1 MPFDDPTRNE
11 LQRIVGK
18 ARDVLVEEFTSQCQ
32 RVYGIQPDG
41 SIFDLSKLD
50 HLPQEEQL
58 RARLLRDRLHH
69 LSTGIAGPKAQTEA
83 VARLLRE
90 ESFTVLNRLCAL
102 RMCEERELV
111 QECVRAGYDS
121 KGFRLF
127 DQTASKLGGE
137 TYQRYVLFLQNLFDE
152 LSVDL
157 GILFDRFALVGLLFP
172 GENAFKQVL
181 VLVNTPK
188 LSRIWADDEAVGWV
202 YQYFNAPE
210 ERREMRES
218 SPAPQNS
225 RELAVRNQFFTP
237 RYVVEFLAD
246 NTLGR
251 IWYEMRRGAT
261 VLKEECRY
269 LMRRPNEV
277 FLAAGNTGP
286 VYQENG
292 AGNLSQEELLSRP
305 VYVDHRAP
313 KDPRDLRIL
322 DPACGSGHFLLY
334 TFDLLERIYEEA
346 WGDPES
352 PKSEISGRTL
362 RETYATVDE
371 LRRAVPKLVV
381 EHNLHG
387 VDIDPR
393 AVQIAVLAL
402 WLRAQKT
409 WKHLSI
415 AVGDRPQI
423 SKSNVVAAEP
433 MPGDADMR
441 REFTESITPR
451 VLGQLVDVIYEKMRL
466 AGEVGSLLRIDEEI
480 KDAVAV
486 ARTQWIDGPK
496 QEQAELFP
504 DLVKSKPE
512 QRQLRFDLTGVT
524 DEQFWEQAE
533 DRIIAALR
541 QYAEQI
547 ESGQVTS
554 RRLFAEDAARGFAFI
569 DLLKKRFDVVLM
581 NPPFGDGAT
590 RGNKLLLEAYP
601 VTNNDLYAMFFERSF
616 GLLNA
621 RGKVGAISNRTWF
634 GLPTFEGLRTQV
646 FGRLGSIECAADL
659 GSFVLDAQVETA
671 SVVAGKATPSTHTAV
686 WIRLLK
692 TKKKEP
698 VLFDAVNN
706 TAVGIRHTTV
716 YLSSLSRFSSMPTAV
731 FGYWMSDRLIAA
743 YSAKNSIG
751 AKAAEVK
758 QGTATADDFR
768 FLRLAWEVPAAEIG
782 PGRTWLPFAKGGEYA
797 PYFDDIHLLLRWT
810 SSGKEVIAWGKGRPQ
825 NTQYFGRTGI
835 TWPRRTTSAFSPRP
849 MPSGCAFGDKGPS
862 AFPLAGVAPEVLLAV
877 IASRPIRLLLSVRL
891 GAGDDAPGSA
901 SKSYEVGLVRDLP
914 FPNLDAHLRNELG
927 AASLRC
933 SALRLLDFLTEDQTA
948 ALFSAPPLLKR
959 RAEGS
964 LKDLAAIA
972 VADREDHLIE
982 YSELTAQIDDH
993 VATALAFSLED
1004 RLVMSEELEPPVAH
1018 FTGQHPIDPEAFRTA
1033 YLTKEAIPGE
1043 LLPGGVQAESDVRI
1057 ATRRKQQ
1064 SASLR
1069 SDEVMCRL
1077 FELPPR
1083 RFAEIRRSLGLLRA
1097 EDIRDIAEGV
1107 LAYVVGIA
1115 MGRFDIRIGLAD
1127 LVRPSDVY
1135 SARPVC
1141 APGMLVGPDGL
1152 PAESG
1157 RIASEEWLRA
1167 KRDANTLPPERGFQ
1181 SPVISDVNYPAQ
1193 VAWRG
1198 ILVDDPGPHAAQ
1210 PHQDDVI
1217 CRARAVLEL
1226 LWQEKS
1232 HAIEQ
1237 EISGILGISDLRDY
1251 FRKPSGFF
1259 QDHLTRYS
1267 KSRRKAPV
1275 YLPLSTDSGDYTIW
1289 LYYPR
1294 LSEQTLYTCVNDYL
1308 DPKLA
1313 DIEKDVDRFRGMAS
1327 PDRKSQEYLDD
1338 LRELQVELKTMR
1350 ERLLKIAALPYK
1362 PNLND
1367 GVLITAAPL
1376 WQFFR
1381 HTAWRNQ
1388 LKGYWHDLSAEKY
1401 EWAHLAYAIWPE
1413 RVRKVCKK
1421 DKSIAIAH
1429 GLEELYVG

>member
-18 ARDVLVEEFTSQCQ
+18 ARDLLVEEFTSQCQ

-41 SIFDLSKLD
+41 STFDLSKLD

-69 LSTGIAGPKAQTEA
+69 LSTGIAGPKAQPEA

-172 GENAFKQVL
+172 GENALKQVL
-181 VLVNTPK
+181 AFVNTPK

-251 IWYEMRRGAT
+251 MWYEMRKGAT
-261 VLKEECRY
+261 ALKEECHY

-277 FLAAGNTGP
+277 FLSPGDSGP
-286 VYQENG
+286 AKNEND
-292 AGNLSQEELLSRP
+292 GNLSHEALLRRAF
-305 VYVDHRAP
+305 YVDHRAL
-313 KDPRDLRIL
+313 KDPRDLCIL

-346 WGDPES
+346 WGDPDS
-352 PKSEISGRTL
+352 PTSEVDGRTL
-362 RETYATVDE
+362 RETYASVDE

-381 EHNLHG
+381 EYNLHG
-387 VDIDPR
+387 IDIDPR
-393 AVQIAVLAL
+393 AVQIAALAL

-409 WKHLSI
+409 WKHLAI
-415 AVGDRPQI
+415 AIGDRPRI

-441 REFTESITPR
+441 REFIESITPR
-451 VLGQLVDVIYEKMRL
+451 VLGQLVDVIYEKMKL
-466 AGEVGSLLRIDEEI
+466 AGEVGALLKIEEEI
-480 KDAVAV
+480 KDAVSV

-504 DLVKSKPE
+504 ELVKSKPS
-512 QRQLRFDLTGVT
+512 QQQLRFDLTGVT

-533 DRIIAALR
+533 DRIITALR
-541 QYAEQI
+541 EYAEQI
-547 ESGQVTS
+547 ESGHVTS

-569 DLLKKRFDVVLM
+569 DLLRKRFDVVLM
-581 NPPFGDGAT
+581 NPPFGDGSA
-590 RGNKLLLEAYP
+590 RGNKLLLDAYP
-601 VTNNDLYAMFFERSF
+601 VTSNDLYAMFFERSF

-621 RGKVGAISNRTWF
+621 RGKVGAISNRTWL
-634 GLPTFEGLRTQV
+634 GLPTFEGLRTRV
-646 FGRLGSIECAADL
+646 FGRLGAIECGADL

-671 SVVAGKATPSTHTAV
+671 SVIAGKGIPATHIAV

-692 TKKKEP
+692 SKTKEL
-698 VLFDAVNN
+698 VLSEALNK
-706 TAVGIRHTTV
+706 TAIGMRHTTV
-716 YLSSLSRFSSMPTAV
+716 YLSSQSRFSSMPTGV
-731 FGYWMSDRLIAA
+731 FGYWMSDRLTATYRA
-743 YSAKNSIG
+743 ENSIG
-751 AKAAEVK
+751 AKAADVK

-768 FLRLAWEVPAAEIG
+768 FLRLAWEVPPSSIG
-782 PGRTWLPFAKGGEYA
+782 KGRTWLPFAKGGEYS
-797 PYFDDIHLLLRWT
+797 PFYDDVHLLVNWSR
-810 SSGKEVIAWGKGRPQ
+810 SGKELIAWGRGRPQ
-825 NTQYFGRTGI
+825 NTQYFGKVGI
-835 TWPRRTTSAFSPRP
+835 TWPLRTTSAFSPRAL
-849 MPSGCAFGDKGPS
+849 PSGCAFGHKGPA
-862 AFPLAGVAPEVLLAV
+862 AFPFAGVAPEVLLAV
-877 IASRPIRLLLSVRL
+877 LASRPTRLLLSVRL

-914 FPNLDAHLRNELG
+914 FPELDQRLRGELG
-927 AASLRC
+927 TASLQC
-933 SALRLLDFLTEDQTA
+933 SVLKLLDYLAEDQTA
-948 ALFSAPPLLKR
+948 ALFSAPPLLQWR
-959 RAEGS
+959 TEGG
-964 LKDLAAIA
+964 LRDLAAVA
-972 VADREDHLIE
+972 VSERENRFVA
-982 YSELTAQIDDH
+982 YSELVAQIDDY
-993 VATALAFSLED
+993 VATALGFSSED
-1004 RLVMSEELEPPVAH
+1004 RLVMSEELEVPVAH
-1018 FTGQHPIDPEAFRTA
+1018 LAGKHPVDTELFRTA
-1033 YLTKEAIPGE
+1033 YLTKAAIPGE
-1043 LLPGGVQAESDVRI
+1043 LLPGGFETESDVRI

-1069 SDEVMCRL
+1069 SDEVVCRL
-1077 FELPPR
+1077 FEVPPPKFVQVR
-1083 RFAEIRRSLGLLRA
+1083 RDLGLLRA
-1097 EDIRDIAEGV
+1097 EDVRAVAEGLV
-1107 LAYVVGIA
+1107 AYAIGVAV
-1115 MGRFDIRIGLAD
+1115 GRFDIRIGLAN
-1127 LVRPSDVY
+1127 LVPASDVY
-1135 SARPVC
+1135 KARPVC
-1141 APGMLVGPDGL
+1141 PPGMLVGTDGL
-1152 PAESG
+1152 PAKSG
-1157 RIASEEWLRA
+1157 GIVSEEWLRA
-1167 KRDANTLPPERGFQ
+1167 RPDANTLPSENELTRPTI
-1181 SPVISDVNYPAQ
+1181 PDADYPLQ
-1193 VAWRG
+1193 VAWGG
-1198 ILVDDPGPHAAQ
+1198 ILVDDLGPDAPQ
-1210 PHQDDVI
+1210 PHPDDVVR
-1217 CRARAVLEL
+1217 RARAVLEL
-1226 LWQEKS
+1226 LWPENS

-1237 EISGILGISDLRDY
+1237 EICGVRGVSDLRDY

-1259 QDHLTRYS
+1259 HDHLTCHT
-1267 KSRRKAPV
+1267 KSRRKAPL
-1275 YLPLSTDSGDYTIW
+1275 YLPLSTDSGNYSIW

-1308 DPKLA
+1308 DPKLS
-1313 DIEKDVDRFRGMAS
+1313 DIEKDLDRFRGVTS
-1327 PDRKSQEYLDD
+1327 PNRKSQKFVDD
-1338 LRELQVELKTMR
+1338 LRDLQKELQVMR
-1350 ERLLKIAALPYK
+1350 ERLLKVAALPYK

-1367 GVLITAAPL
+1367 GVVITCAPL

-1381 HTAWRNQ
+1381 HAAWRNQ
-1388 LKGYWHDLSAEKY
+1388 LKGTWEELVAGEY